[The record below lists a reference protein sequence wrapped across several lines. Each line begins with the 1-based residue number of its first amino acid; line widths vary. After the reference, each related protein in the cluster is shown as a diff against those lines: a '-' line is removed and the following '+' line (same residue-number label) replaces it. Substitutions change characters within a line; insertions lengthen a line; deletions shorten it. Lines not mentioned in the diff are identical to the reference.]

1 MHSIFIPP
9 TTFAVNYDEGVCGF
23 AWPTG
28 ALTVGLSSSIE
39 FTETVVLVRSK
50 CNEDDQA
57 GAALLRLKQSL
68 TFDSSASSK
77 LVTWNSS
84 TAAVLG
90 SEKLAAK
97 VATQLILTSV
107 ANLSCL
113 EFETPADL
121 QHLESLKYAAN
132 GIFRSQIP
140 SAIRKLT
147 NLKYLNLSHNAFFGQ
162 IPIEVSHLTRLTVL
176 DISENYYRD
185 QLKLENPNLS
195 MLVHNLTELEELY
208 LDHVDISV
216 PQGTNAAK

>member
-1 MHSIFIPP
+1 MMKVLLHFFLFLI
-9 TTFAVNYDEGVCGF
+9 TVN
-23 AWPTG
+23 
-28 ALTVGLSSSIE
+28 
-39 FTETVVLVRSK
+39 LVRSK
-50 CNEDDQA
+50 CNEDDQ
-57 GAALLRLKQSL
+57 AALLRLKQSL

-90 SEKLAAK
+90 SEKLEAK
-97 VATQLILTSV
+97 VATQLVLTSV
-107 ANLSCL
+107 ANLLCL

-121 QHLESLKYAAN
+121 QHLESLKYAADE
-132 GIFRSQIP
+132 IFRSQIP
-140 SAIRKLT
+140 SAIGKA
-147 NLKYLNLSHNAFFGQ
+147 YEF
-162 IPIEVSHLTRLTVL
+162 
-176 DISENYYRD
+176 ENYYRD